1 MLHLQQCPLTLSEVR
16 FPNMTVGR
24 IPSIEGG
31 IQPTIVDAKG
41 DIIAASAADTPA
53 RLAVGA
59 NDTVLTADSAEAT
72 GLKWGG
78 GWTTFTPTRGNITVG
93 NGTEVA
99 RYQKM
104 GKTTNVF
111 YQLTLGSTS
120 SIGSTPSIAAPTTPA
135 QSVFYAGICMF
146 QDTGSG
152 TYMGSALIIGS
163 TVYPQALGSAGTY
176 VNAANPSATIPFTW
190 TNTDVLTMQFSYEEA

>member
-24 IPSIEGG
+24 LPSIEGG

-41 DIIAASAADTPA
+41 DLIAATAADTPA

-135 QSVFYAGICMF
+135 QSFFMLESVCFKI
-146 QDTGSG
+146 QVVE
-152 TYMGSALIIGS
+152 LIWD
-163 TVYPQALGSAGTY
+163 L
-176 VNAANPSATIPFTW
+176 
-190 TNTDVLTMQFSYEEA
+190 L